1 MILFNNSIALL
12 ESQND
17 GMRPRL
23 KIMYKGVKP
32 DNKLQ
37 VVTLEDIPNDILLKA
52 IYNAQDDIRLVEV
65 EQEAIDNKH
74 FRIWQAAK
82 DDYIEYSKQIV
93 GYKLENLSMSYKS
106 RIKAV
111 KDRLVKE
118 TDARII
124 RMKQSQLASIELSFE
139 EKQKELNN
147 FIVQSD
153 IVIRKLAVGVLKVG
167 R

>member
-1 MILFNNSIALL
+1 
-12 ESQND
+12 
-17 GMRPRL
+17 
-23 KIMYKGVKP
+23 
-32 DNKLQ
+32 
-37 VVTLEDIPNDILLKA
+37 
-52 IYNAQDDIRLVEV
+52 
-65 EQEAIDNKH
+65 
-74 FRIWQAAK
+74 
-82 DDYIEYSKQIV
+82 
-93 GYKLENLSMSYKS
+93 MSYKS

-124 RMKQSQLASIELSFE
+124 RMKQSQLVSIELSFE

>member
-1 MILFNNSIALL
+1 MTNEMVL
-12 ESQND
+12 ERTS
-17 GMRPRL
+17 
-23 KIMYKGVKP
+23 
-32 DNKLQ
+32 
-37 VVTLEDIPNDILLKA
+37 
-52 IYNAQDDIRLVEV
+52 
-65 EQEAIDNKH
+65 KH

-82 DDYIEYSKQIV
+82 DDYIEDSRQIV

-147 FIVQSD
+147 CIFTE
-153 IVIRKLAVGVLKVG
+153 
-167 R
+167 

>member
-1 MILFNNSIALL
+1 
-12 ESQND
+12 
-17 GMRPRL
+17 
-23 KIMYKGVKP
+23 
-32 DNKLQ
+32 
-37 VVTLEDIPNDILLKA
+37 
-52 IYNAQDDIRLVEV
+52 
-65 EQEAIDNKH
+65 
-74 FRIWQAAK
+74 
-82 DDYIEYSKQIV
+82 
-93 GYKLENLSMSYKS
+93 MSYKS